1 LKSASSHTVVAML
14 DVAPAND
21 PVDLTDSELIARC
34 AASVDVPKASPPDSF
49 VLHAPLEVLARSILL
64 PRVPERGRA
73 AARARLQWVAD
84 TYEAAGPRQVE
95 VAPLEPIDLT
105 AMVLSLA
112 AAGHA
117 PILWS
122 LRSRVAEV
130 DASFGCRLIATDL
143 RRYPDWTL
151 QWPSER
157 DASGIPAGD
166 LVASLCSPR
175 SPGDPGSDFIYPTM
189 HLVDESGL
197 AAEVLDGPLRS
208 MTVERA
214 RRDLLRLA
222 AQSMLQDNPAAA
234 PYGWTH
240 CLTMPQAVLRC
251 VEVGVDPDVAI
262 GVAALYVLGFRSTQG
277 QLALDPQWRPDPA
290 SAAGKVWFAVDGD
303 LAPLVDELVA
313 TGAAHEDAHVAKY
326 TLACLDAAVD
336 DPDAERLFLSA
347 LAHLQEW
354 WR

>member
-1 LKSASSHTVVAML
+1 ML
-14 DVAPAND
+14 DTTE
-21 PVDLTDSELIARC
+21 LSDSQLIAHC
-34 AASVDVPKASPPDSF
+34 AAVVDVPKEAHPNSF

-64 PRVPERGRA
+64 PRVPEEGKA

-84 TYEAAGPRQVE
+84 TYAAAGPSERSP
-95 VAPLEPIDLT
+95 APDAPIDVT
-105 AMVLSLA
+105 AMTLSLA

-122 LRSRVAEV
+122 LRPRVTEV
-130 DASFGCRLIATDL
+130 DVSFGLGLVRKEIG
-143 RRYPDWTL
+143 RWPDWTL
-151 QWPSER
+151 AWPQHR
-157 DASGIPAGD
+157 GATGIAAGD
-166 LVASLCSPR
+166 LIDALRAPR

-208 MTVERA
+208 MTVVAA
-214 RRDLLRLA
+214 RRSLLRVA

-240 CLTMPQAVLRC
+240 CLTMPQAVLNT
-251 VEVGVDPDVAI
+251 VEHGADPEVAV

-277 QLALDPQWRPDPA
+277 RVVLHDDWQPKDG
-290 SAAGKVWFAVDGD
+290 SAAATLWHASDED
-303 LAPLVDELVA
+303 LPALVENLIA
-313 TGAAHEDAHVAKY
+313 IGARHEDAHVAKY
-326 TLACLDAAVD
+326 TLACLDAANE
-336 DPDAERLFLSA
+336 DPEARRLFLAA

-354 WR
+354 WQAT